1 MTHFKESGL
10 ILTNYHPVLHQNE
23 WRFPIDI
30 IPSERMHVDNYYNF
44 VMEDSHSMSINGMFC
59 ITLGHGLTEGVLEH
73 EYLGTTQVID
83 NLKMAKGWEDG

>member
-1 MTHFKESGL
+1 
-10 ILTNYHPVLHQNE
+10 
-23 WRFPIDI
+23 
-30 IPSERMHVDNYYNF
+30 
-44 VMEDSHSMSINGMFC
+44 MSINGMFC